1 MAEQSQNLRPV
12 PAKNAEIETRTGY
25 PVPKQPMRHAILG
38 AGGVGGLIG
47 ACLAHAGA
55 SVTMVVRRESAEQYP
70 RKLRLES
77 TFGNFEADVAIATE
91 IPPVD
96 ALWITVKATQ
106 LESALAALTNAEAVR
121 GIVPLLNGID
131 HLSPLRARY
140 GTDRVIPA
148 TIAVETERVSPG
160 HIIHR
165 SPFARLNVL
174 SAGRGLLGSSVE
186 QLQKIGFACEFIDD
200 EPTLMWGKLV
210 FLAPFALTTTAADKT
225 TGEILADPEWR
236 QLGLGCLWE
245 ACAVAVAEGAKVN
258 AEAVI
263 AGVMKMPGNMRS
275 SMQKDVEQ
283 HKTPEM
289 DAIAGPILRG
299 GRRHGI
305 EVPATTKLVAAV
317 ERRAGYAESRL
328 QS

>member
-1 MAEQSQNLRPV
+1 MAEQSQNPRPV
-12 PAKNAEIETRTGY
+12 PAKNAGTRTGH
-25 PVPKQPMRHAILG
+25 PVPEQPMRHAILG

-55 SVTMVVRRESAEQYP
+55 SVTMVVRAESVAHYP
-70 RKLRLES
+70 KKLRLES
-77 TFGNFEADVAIATE
+77 AFGNFEVDVAIVGKV
-91 IPPVD
+91 PPVD

-106 LESALAALTNAEAVR
+106 LEAALAALTNVDAVR

-131 HLSPLRARY
+131 HISLLRARY
-140 GTDRVIPA
+140 GAGRVIPA

-160 HIIHR
+160 HIVHR

-200 EPTLMWGKLV
+200 EPTLVWGKLV
-210 FLAPFALTTTAADKT
+210 FLAPFALSTTAADKT
-225 TGEILADPEWR
+225 TGEILANPEWR
-236 QLGLGCLWE
+236 QLGLACLRE
-245 ACAVAVAEGAKVN
+245 ACAVAVAEGARIN
-258 AEAVI
+258 ADAVI

-283 HKTPEM
+283 HKTPELV
-289 DAIAGPILRG
+289 AIAGPILRSA
-299 GRRHGI
+299 RRHGI
-305 EVPATTKLVAAV
+305 QVPATTKLVAAV
-317 ERRAGYAESRL
+317 EQRAGYKESRL
-328 QS
+328 A